1 MYNNNRIK
9 YKGIGDTSMENI
21 IITFDS
27 GEKREYE
34 KGVKLSEIINDIK
47 KNYKHEIIS
56 AKFKNQ
62 IISYEDALMKSGTL
76 ELFDITTSQGNKI
89 YERGLIYLFQ
99 TCTLRVLGKDTKI
112 KIRHPIDKGIFC
124 EIDKKI
130 TKKDVEK
137 IKELMEEKVRL
148 KLPFEQLETSRIEA
162 IEYFK
167 KLQRLDKVKN
177 EAWVAK
183 ADELGNET
191 DFIVSNSEFENMV
204 YRTSYWENTEI
215 LEYGHAR
222 NDMLLNKTKYNKMNK
237 KVREYYNIGKNTK
250 ILLYAPTFRDDFS
263 ADTYNLDYAKLL
275 EAVKEKFGGNWV
287 LMVRFHFK
295 LRNVDFSD
303 DLSDN
308 IINATDYYDMQELLC
323 AADIGITDYSSWL
336 CDFVLTDKPG
346 FIYCSDMDKYVDER
360 GFYYPLSET
369 PFPIS
374 KTNEEFY
381 ENIINF
387 DAKKYEKKRQEFLK
401 TRLRKKE

>member
-1 MYNNNRIK
+1 MFKKIINAIK
-9 YKGIGDTSMENI
+9 EGTFFEKVFHKINVNVKKVLRKIVVRNVKIDPKKVI
-21 IITFDS
+21 FITFQGKYTCNPKAIAEEFIRRNSDYKLVWVVRKEDLKERDKFPS
-27 GEKREYE
+27 ELKLVVRE
-34 KGVKLSEIINDIK
+34 S
-47 KNYKHEIIS
+47 
-56 AKFKNQ
+56 
-62 IISYEDALMKSGTL
+62 L
-76 ELFDITTSQGNKI
+76 EF
-89 YERGLIYLFQ
+89 Y
-99 TCTLRVLGKDTKI
+99 
-112 KIRHPIDKGIFC
+112 
-124 EIDKKI
+124 
-130 TKKDVEK
+130 
-137 IKELMEEKVRL
+137 KELASSK
-148 KLPFEQLETSRIEA
+148 FIIENA
-162 IEYFK
+162 NDTVYMKYNKRPGQVIIQTWHGSLGFK
-167 KLQRLDKVKN
+167 RLDKVKN

-263 ADTYNLDYAKLL
+263 ADTYNLDYSKLL

-401 TRLRKKE
+401 KRGCYEKGNASKRIVDKIYELNEK

>member
-1 MYNNNRIK
+1 MFKKVINSIK
-9 YKGIGDTSMENI
+9 EGTFFEKVKHKINVNVKKVLRKITLKNAKIDPKKVI
-21 IITFDS
+21 FITFQGKYTCNPKAIAEEFIRRNSDYKLVWVVRKEDLKERDKFPS
-27 GEKREYE
+27 ELKLVVRE
-34 KGVKLSEIINDIK
+34 S
-47 KNYKHEIIS
+47 
-56 AKFKNQ
+56 
-62 IISYEDALMKSGTL
+62 L
-76 ELFDITTSQGNKI
+76 EF
-89 YERGLIYLFQ
+89 Y
-99 TCTLRVLGKDTKI
+99 
-112 KIRHPIDKGIFC
+112 
-124 EIDKKI
+124 
-130 TKKDVEK
+130 
-137 IKELMEEKVRL
+137 KELASSK
-148 KLPFEQLETSRIEA
+148 FIIENA
-162 IEYFK
+162 NDTVYMKYNKRPGQVIIQTWHGSLGFK
-167 KLQRLDKVKN
+167 RLDKVKN

-303 DLSDN
+303 DLTDN

-336 CDFVLTDKPG
+336 CDFVLTEKPG
-346 FIYCSDMDKYVDER
+346 FIYCNDMDKYVDER

-369 PFPIS
+369 PFPVS
-374 KTNEEFY
+374 KTNDELEK
-381 ENIINF
+381 NILNF
-387 DAKKYEKKRQEFLK
+387 DIKKYEKQRQSFLK
-401 TRLRKKE
+401 KRGCYEKGNASKRIVDKIYELNK

>member
-1 MYNNNRIK
+1 MVGVSMFKKVINSIK
-9 YKGIGDTSMENI
+9 EGTFFEKVKHKINVNVKKVLRKITLKNAKIDPKKVI
-21 IITFDS
+21 FITFQGKYTCNPKAIAEEFIRRNSDYKLVWVVRKEDLKERDKFPS
-27 GEKREYE
+27 ELKLVVRE
-34 KGVKLSEIINDIK
+34 S
-47 KNYKHEIIS
+47 
-56 AKFKNQ
+56 
-62 IISYEDALMKSGTL
+62 L
-76 ELFDITTSQGNKI
+76 EF
-89 YERGLIYLFQ
+89 Y
-99 TCTLRVLGKDTKI
+99 
-112 KIRHPIDKGIFC
+112 
-124 EIDKKI
+124 
-130 TKKDVEK
+130 
-137 IKELMEEKVRL
+137 KELASSK
-148 KLPFEQLETSRIEA
+148 FIIENA
-162 IEYFK
+162 NDTVYMKYNKRPGQVIIQTWHGSLGFK
-167 KLQRLDKVKN
+167 RLDKVKN

-303 DLSDN
+303 DLTDN

-336 CDFVLTDKPG
+336 CDFVLTEKPG
-346 FIYCSDMDKYVDER
+346 FIYCNDMDKYVDER

-369 PFPIS
+369 PFPVS
-374 KTNEEFY
+374 KTNDELEK
-381 ENIINF
+381 NILNF
-387 DAKKYEKKRQEFLK
+387 DIKKYEKQRQSFLK
-401 TRLRKKE
+401 KRGCYEKGNASKRIVDKIYELNK

>member
-1 MYNNNRIK
+1 MFKKVINSIK
-9 YKGIGDTSMENI
+9 EGTFFEKIFHKINVNI
-21 IITFDS
+21 KKVVRKIVVRNVKIDPKKVIFITFQGKYTCNPKAIAEEFIRRNSDYKLIWVVRKEDLKERDKFPS
-27 GEKREYE
+27 ELKLVVRE
-34 KGVKLSEIINDIK
+34 S
-47 KNYKHEIIS
+47 
-56 AKFKNQ
+56 
-62 IISYEDALMKSGTL
+62 L
-76 ELFDITTSQGNKI
+76 EF
-89 YERGLIYLFQ
+89 Y
-99 TCTLRVLGKDTKI
+99 
-112 KIRHPIDKGIFC
+112 
-124 EIDKKI
+124 
-130 TKKDVEK
+130 
-137 IKELMEEKVRL
+137 KELASSK
-148 KLPFEQLETSRIEA
+148 FIIENA
-162 IEYFK
+162 NDTVYMKYNKRPGQVILQTWHGSLGFK
-167 KLQRLDKVKN
+167 RLDKVKN

-204 YRTSYWENTEI
+204 YRTSYWKETEI

-237 KVREYYNIGKNTK
+237 KVREYYNIDKNTK

-346 FIYCSDMDKYVDER
+346 FIYCNDMDKYCSPVND
-360 GFYYPLSET
+360 
-369 PFPIS
+369 
-374 KTNEEFY
+374 
-381 ENIINF
+381 INN
-387 DAKKYEKKRQEFLK
+387 
-401 TRLRKKE
+401 

>member
-1 MYNNNRIK
+1 MFKKIINAIK
-9 YKGIGDTSMENI
+9 EGTFFEKVFHKINVNVKKVVRKI
-21 IITFDS
+21 IIKNVKIDPKKVIFITFQGKYTCNPKAIAEEFIRRGDDYKLIWVVRKEDLN
-27 GEKREYE
+27 EKDKFPSEL
-34 KGVKLSEIINDIK
+34 KLVVRGSIEF
-47 KNYKHEIIS
+47 YKELAS
-56 AKFKNQ
+56 AKYIIENANDTVYMKYNKSKGQVIIQTWHGSLGFK
-62 IISYEDALMKSGTL
+62 
-76 ELFDITTSQGNKI
+76 
-89 YERGLIYLFQ
+89 
-99 TCTLRVLGKDTKI
+99 
-112 KIRHPIDKGIFC
+112 
-124 EIDKKI
+124 
-130 TKKDVEK
+130 
-137 IKELMEEKVRL
+137 
-148 KLPFEQLETSRIEA
+148 
-162 IEYFK
+162 
-167 KLQRLDKVKN
+167 RLDNVKN

-183 ADELGNET
+183 ADELGSET
-191 DFIVSNSEFENMV
+191 DYIVSNSDFENMV
-204 YRTSYWENTEI
+204 YRTSYWKETEI

-222 NDMLLNKTKYNKMNK
+222 NDILLNKTKYNKTNK

-250 ILLYAPTFRDDFS
+250 ILLYAPTFRDDLD
-263 ADTYNLDYAKLL
+263 AKTYNLDYAKLL

-346 FIYCSDMDKYVDER
+346 FIYCNDMDKYVDER

-381 ENIINF
+381 NNIINF
-387 DAKKYEKKRQEFLK
+387 DAKKYEKKRQDFLK
-401 TRLRKKE
+401 KRGCYEKGNASKRIVDKIYELNK

>member
-1 MYNNNRIK
+1 MFKKIINAIK
-9 YKGIGDTSMENI
+9 EGTFFEKVFHKINVNI
-21 IITFDS
+21 KKVVRKFVVRNVKIDPKKVIFITFQGKYTCNPKAIAEEFIRRNSDYKLIWVVRKEDLKERDKFPS
-27 GEKREYE
+27 ELKLVVRE
-34 KGVKLSEIINDIK
+34 S
-47 KNYKHEIIS
+47 
-56 AKFKNQ
+56 
-62 IISYEDALMKSGTL
+62 L
-76 ELFDITTSQGNKI
+76 EF
-89 YERGLIYLFQ
+89 Y
-99 TCTLRVLGKDTKI
+99 
-112 KIRHPIDKGIFC
+112 
-124 EIDKKI
+124 
-130 TKKDVEK
+130 
-137 IKELMEEKVRL
+137 KELASSKYI
-148 KLPFEQLETSRIEA
+148 IENA
-162 IEYFK
+162 NDTVYMKYNKRPGQVIIQTWHGSLGFK
-167 KLQRLDKVKN
+167 RLDKVKN

-387 DAKKYEKKRQEFLK
+387 DDKKYEKKRQEFLK
-401 TRLRKKE
+401 KRGCYEKGNASKRIVDKIYELNEK

>member
-1 MYNNNRIK
+1 MFKKVINSIK
-9 YKGIGDTSMENI
+9 EGTFFEKVKHKINVNVKKVLRKITLKNAKIDPKKVI
-21 IITFDS
+21 FITFQGKYTCNPKAIAEEFIRRNSDYKLVWVVRKEDLKERDKFPS
-27 GEKREYE
+27 ELKLVVRE
-34 KGVKLSEIINDIK
+34 S
-47 KNYKHEIIS
+47 
-56 AKFKNQ
+56 
-62 IISYEDALMKSGTL
+62 L
-76 ELFDITTSQGNKI
+76 EF
-89 YERGLIYLFQ
+89 Y
-99 TCTLRVLGKDTKI
+99 
-112 KIRHPIDKGIFC
+112 
-124 EIDKKI
+124 
-130 TKKDVEK
+130 
-137 IKELMEEKVRL
+137 KELASSK
-148 KLPFEQLETSRIEA
+148 FIIENA
-162 IEYFK
+162 NDTVYMKYNKRPGQVIIQTWHGSLGFK
-167 KLQRLDKVKN
+167 RLDKVKN

-287 LMVRFHFK
+287 LMARFHFK

-401 TRLRKKE
+401 KRGCYEKGNASKRIVDKIYELNEK

>member
-1 MYNNNRIK
+1 MFKKVINSIK
-9 YKGIGDTSMENI
+9 EGTFFEKVKHKINVNVKKVLRKITLKNAKIDPKKVI
-21 IITFDS
+21 FITFQGKYTCNPKAIAEEFIRRNSDYKLIWVVRKEDLKERDKFPS
-27 GEKREYE
+27 ELKLVVRE
-34 KGVKLSEIINDIK
+34 S
-47 KNYKHEIIS
+47 
-56 AKFKNQ
+56 
-62 IISYEDALMKSGTL
+62 L
-76 ELFDITTSQGNKI
+76 EF
-89 YERGLIYLFQ
+89 Y
-99 TCTLRVLGKDTKI
+99 
-112 KIRHPIDKGIFC
+112 
-124 EIDKKI
+124 
-130 TKKDVEK
+130 
-137 IKELMEEKVRL
+137 KELASSKYI
-148 KLPFEQLETSRIEA
+148 IENA
-162 IEYFK
+162 NDTVYMKYNKRPGQVIIQTWHGSLGFK
-167 KLQRLDKVKN
+167 RLDKVKN

-401 TRLRKKE
+401 KRGCYEKGNASKRIVDKIYELNEK